1 MIHAAAQ
8 DRPYACFVRA
18 DTRIPFLAMP
28 DAIDALLALL
38 GAPAASLTSAV
49 YNVTGFSATAGE
61 LATLVRGAFPGAR
74 ITFAPDPRR
83 QAIVDSWPEDV
94 DDTRARRAWGFRPAY
109 DLTRTFVAYLL
120 PNITR
125 RYTASGAA
133 KEE

>member
-1 MIHAAAQ
+1 
-8 DRPYACFVRA
+8 
-18 DTRIPFLAMP
+18 
-28 DAIDALLALL
+28 
-38 GAPAASLTSAV
+38 
-49 YNVTGFSATAGE
+49 
-61 LATLVRGAFPGAR
+61 
-74 ITFAPDPRR
+74 
-83 QAIVDSWPEDV
+83 V